1 MQAKADKDL
10 LDNMVAADTWDDFL
24 KSLDHGKVR
33 IDGY

>member
-1 MQAKADKDL
+1 MQAKADENL

-24 KSLDHGKVR
+24 KSLDHEKER